1 MRPHFAFFCGGKD
14 VSASRFTVDPGIG
27 YLDEKEPA
35 FRGYHVQS
43 FLGGF

>member
-1 MRPHFAFFCGGKD
+1 MRPHFTFFCYGKG

-35 FRGYHVQS
+35 FRGYHANH
-43 FLGGF
+43 F